1 MGRKGYEGTGMLP
14 GMEDEMN
21 SALRPPTGPPT
32 RPRIRSGPAPRPEFP
47 TRRVVMIVLA
57 VCAVLIGSIVVIH
70 RLEQFLIR
78 DPRFALNGVEASTD
92 TSTLEISG
100 AAHASR
106 GKIEAVFNDD
116 SGRSVYLL
124 PMNDRRSSLRAVD
137 WVKDAS
143 IVRIWPN
150 RVVVRVSER
159 TPVAFVT
166 LAPSRFAL
174 IDEEGVILPPATDRF
189 PVPVLVGVRPSD
201 PPSVRRDR
209 VRRMLRL
216 TRELGELTAKIS
228 QIDVSDADNLTV
240 TQPHDGRVVTLL
252 LGDRNYGLRY
262 QNFLRNYSE
271 IKRRL
276 PGAATLDLRLED
288 RITVVE

>member
-1 MGRKGYEGTGMLP
+1 MARKKYEDSGVLP
-14 GMEDEMN
+14 GMEEEEN
-21 SALRPPTGPPT
+21 STPKPAPK
-32 RPRIRSGPAPRPEFP
+32 PRIRSGPAPRAGFP
-47 TRRVVMIVLA
+47 TRRVAWISLSVLG
-57 VCAVLIGSIVVIH
+57 VLIAAIVVIH
-70 RLEQFLIR
+70 RFEQFLIR
-78 DPRFALNGVEASTD
+78 DPRFALNGVEPSVD
-92 TSTLEISG
+92 TATLEVSG
-100 AAHASR
+100 AAHANR

-124 PMNDRRSSLRAVD
+124 PMNDRRASLRAVD

-150 RVVVRVSER
+150 RVIVRVSER
-159 TPVAFVT
+159 TPVAFIT
-166 LAPSRFAL
+166 LASSRYAL
-174 IDEEGVILPPATDRF
+174 IDEDGVILPPATDRF
-189 PVPVLVGVRPSD
+189 PVPVLSGVRLSD

-209 VRRMLRL
+209 VHRMLRL
-216 TRELGELTAKIS
+216 TRDLGDLASKIS
-228 QIDVSDADNLTV
+228 EIDVSDPENLKV

-252 LGDRNYGLRY
+252 LGDRNYALRY